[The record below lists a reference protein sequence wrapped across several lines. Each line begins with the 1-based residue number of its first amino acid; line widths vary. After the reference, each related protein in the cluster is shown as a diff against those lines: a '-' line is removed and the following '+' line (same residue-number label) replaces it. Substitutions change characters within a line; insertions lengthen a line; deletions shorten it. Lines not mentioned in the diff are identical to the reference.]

1 MGDLVRLGREAMKLK
16 SIPRCCLWLAKRKVR
31 SSCYWQYRSRDLLT
45 AIDEGQRDVVQELL
59 ESGIDPNKD
68 PMPEGLQGAY
78 PLHLA
83 VVKGNKEIV
92 QILLDNGAK
101 IDLKAK
107 NKDEATPLAW
117 AAFFG
122 QKDVVLL
129 LIEAGAAINVLD
141 ANHGT
146 PVDAAAFAWRLSH
159 DYEEKAKPLMEIL
172 TILKAN
178 GGKHADEL

>member
-1 MGDLVRLGREAMKLK
+1 MHSDDGFCWACGAGLEKQDIFCRRCGVRLDEPLT
-16 SIPRCCLWLAKRKVR
+16 I
-31 SSCYWQYRSRDLLT
+31 DLLT
-45 AIDEGQRDVVQELL
+45 AIDKEKRDVVQQHMD
-59 ESGIDPNKD
+59 SGTDPNKN
-68 PMPEGLQGAY
+68 PGPVGTPLAGAY

-101 IDLKAK
+101 IDIKAK
-107 NKDEATPLAW
+107 NNDEATPLAW
-117 AAFFG
+117 AAFFI
-122 QKDVVLL
+122 QKDIVSL
-129 LIEAGAAINVLD
+129 LIESGAAINVLD

-159 DYEEKAKPLMEIL
+159 DYQEKAKPLMEIL

-178 GGKHADEL
+178 GGKHADDL